1 MKTQFDRWELLAI
14 LYKSDES
21 PCQGLNLEANV
32 LGTYPE
38 TLIDRSV
45 PYPILHTTCHYM
57 DLGLG
62 QNLCKN
68 SKVKDKFLNHSNQTL
83 KRI

>member
-14 LYKSDES
+14 LYKSNES

-38 TLIDRSV
+38 TKDAIVDISV
-45 PYPILHTTCHYM
+45 PYPLLHTTCHYM

-68 SKVKDKFLNHSNQTL
+68 SKVKEKCF
-83 KRI
+83 